1 MSTGSCHHTD
11 KILSYEKQINHGF
24 LADWLPFYT
33 TINFNMKANIKNHPP
48 RS

>member
-24 LADWLPFYT
+24 LADGSLFISMQLSAISYYD
-33 TINFNMKANIKNHPP
+33 
-48 RS
+48 